1 MNPEEHK
8 YNVPGLDRA
17 LSIIELLNSN
27 PQGLSVNELANSL
40 HYPLNSVYRIM
51 TTLERRKYVQKQCG
65 DSVFILSEKFLQLA
79 TPVAGEP
86 TFIEVALPHM
96 RALRDLSR
104 ETILAGVMVGSEGV
118 VLEQVEGL
126 HSFSF
131 RINPGLRFPLHG
143 AAPGKIFISQ
153 LEPKRQLAMIETLDL
168 IRYTSNTI
176 VSKSGLVD
184 EIKLVGAQ
192 GFAVDYE
199 EAIKGQACVAAAV
212 LGRNAKL
219 VGSIWLVAPTSRLA
233 RKDIPKIAN
242 LVKKSANEISAR
254 LGNLFLQVA

>member
-1 MNPEEHK
+1 MNTEDHK

-27 PQGLSVNELANSL
+27 PLGLSVNELACRL
-40 HYPLNSVYRIM
+40 EYPLNSVYRIM
-51 TTLERRKYVQKQCG
+51 TTLERRKYVHKQPG
-65 DSVFILSEKFLQLA
+65 NSVFILSEKFLQLA

-86 TFIEVALPHM
+86 AFIEMALPHM
-96 RALRDLSR
+96 RALRDLSK
-104 ETILAGVMVGSEGV
+104 ETILAGVMVGTEGV

-131 RINPGLRFPLHG
+131 RINPGLRFPLHS

-153 LEPKRQLAMIETLDL
+153 LERKRQISTIEALDL
-168 IRYTSNTI
+168 KRYTSNTI
-176 VSKSGLVD
+176 VSKNALGD
-184 EIKLVGAQ
+184 EIKLVSTQ
-192 GFAVDYE
+192 GYGVDYE

-233 RKDIPKIAN
+233 RKDIPKIAS
-242 LVKKSANEISAR
+242 LVKKSAEEISTS
-254 LGNLFLQVA
+254 LGNQFLQVA